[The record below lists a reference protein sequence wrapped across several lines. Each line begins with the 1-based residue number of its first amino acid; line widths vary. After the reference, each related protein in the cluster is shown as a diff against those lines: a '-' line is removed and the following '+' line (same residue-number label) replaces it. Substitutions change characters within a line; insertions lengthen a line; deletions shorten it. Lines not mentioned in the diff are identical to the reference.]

1 MLGAICNTQILKT
14 SNIKKKIQY
23 CQAREDFRKI
33 QSIKKVVIAHGIDQH
48 SPECMK
54 NTDNWNTNGK
64 ALTEPLFCCIEF
76 AVHRGQDG

>member
-1 MLGAICNTQILKT
+1 M
-14 SNIKKKIQY
+14 
-23 CQAREDFRKI
+23 
-33 QSIKKVVIAHGIDQH
+33 KKVVIAHGIDQH